1 MATPIFSYIRAKNI
15 LMCSFLLNGLALVLF
30 TLSADF
36 FLLAISRFLVGFCQV
51 TLEYSHAL

>member
-1 MATPIFSYIRAKNI
+1 MATPIFSYMKAKHI

-36 FLLAISRFLVGFCQV
+36 FLLAASRFLVGFCQV
-51 TLEYSHAL
+51 SLSRI